1 MRLLLVAAALQVGA
15 FSPSGDGRPPSR
27 LRAEGDAKPKDPIVD
42 APGWGR
48 VKALL
53 DRLPVFT
60 VANEQGQPLQYEAD
74 GKPLALLYA
83 DVDAAKSELKS
94 AKEEHPSLG
103 LDIVPMGLG
112 EAFQLHRKGDPVLI
126 PSQDSM
132 EAAGAPKGASPLGQE
147 LPLFACMEM
156 AVQGEDGKPVLP
168 LFLDRGEAQ
177 RAVED
182 AMAADDS
189 DTKLEIVGLSLH
201 KALEQLVSQ
210 ESSAFSFVPPASS
223 LAHIQSYLENSG
235 GVGVNTSPPS

>member
-27 LRAEGDAKPKDPIVD
+27 LRAEDKPKDPIISAD
-42 APGWGR
+42 GWPR

-53 DRLPVFT
+53 NRLPVFT

-94 AKEEHPSLG
+94 AKEEHPTLG

-112 EAFQLHRKGDPVLI
+112 EAFQLHRTGAAVLI

-156 AVQGEDGKPVLP
+156 KLQGDAGPKGSTRSTFDTTNLP
-168 LFLDRGEAQ
+168 SPHHPTLIPSYPRPA
-177 RAVED
+177 
-182 AMAADDS
+182 
-189 DTKLEIVGLSLH
+189 H
-201 KALEQLVSQ
+201 ALPTLRLY
-210 ESSAFSFVPPASS
+210 AYACPCP
-223 LAHIQSYLENSG
+223 
-235 GVGVNTSPPS
+235 

>member
-1 MRLLLVAAALQVGA
+1 M
-15 FSPSGDGRPPSR
+15 
-27 LRAEGDAKPKDPIVD
+27 
-42 APGWGR
+42 
-48 VKALL
+48 
-53 DRLPVFT
+53 FT

-112 EAFQLHRKGDPVLI
+112 EAFQLHRKGDAVLI

-182 AMAADDS
+182 AMAADDG
-189 DTKLEIVGLSLH
+189 DATLEIVGLSLH

>member
-1 MRLLLVAAALQVGA
+1 
-15 FSPSGDGRPPSR
+15 
-27 LRAEGDAKPKDPIVD
+27 
-42 APGWGR
+42 
-48 VKALL
+48 
-53 DRLPVFT
+53 
-60 VANEQGQPLQYEAD
+60 
-74 GKPLALLYA
+74 
-83 DVDAAKSELKS
+83 
-94 AKEEHPSLG
+94 
-103 LDIVPMGLG
+103 
-112 EAFQLHRKGDPVLI
+112 
-126 PSQDSM
+126 
-132 EAAGAPKGASPLGQE
+132 
-147 LPLFACMEM
+147 MEM

>member
-15 FSPSGDGRPPSR
+15 FTPSGDGRPPSR
-27 LRAEGDAKPKDPIVD
+27 LRAEGDAKPKDPIVSA
-42 APGWGR
+42 APAAR

-112 EAFQLHRKGDPVLI
+112 EAFQLHRTGAAVLI

-168 LFLDRGEAQ
+168 LFLDRGRGPAGRRGRDGGRRRRREARDCWACRCTRRSSSSFPRSLRRSRSCRPHRRSRTSRVIWKI
-177 RAVED
+177 RA
-182 AMAADDS
+182 A
-189 DTKLEIVGLSLH
+189 
-201 KALEQLVSQ
+201 
-210 ESSAFSFVPPASS
+210 SA
-223 LAHIQSYLENSG
+223 
-235 GVGVNTSPPS
+235 